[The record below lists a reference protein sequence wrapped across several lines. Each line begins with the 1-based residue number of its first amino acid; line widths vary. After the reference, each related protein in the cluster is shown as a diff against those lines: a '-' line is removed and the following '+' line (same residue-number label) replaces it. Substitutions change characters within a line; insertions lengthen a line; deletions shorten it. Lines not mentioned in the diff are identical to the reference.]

1 MLVFSRV
8 GREQEGQREQEG
20 ERGQR
25 GVERRKWGLLGDIL
39 VHTYASSANMDRKF
53 IHSEASRY
61 TAQPL
66 HSSDTASRS

>member
-1 MLVFSRV
+1 MR
-8 GREQEGQREQEG
+8 GRGSEKGG
-20 ERGQR
+20 G
-25 GVERRKWGLLGDIL
+25 GGSLL

-66 HSSDTASRS
+66 HSSDTANRSSISECVPLT